1 MTSESKAEPQ
11 GPMLPVR
18 HKGLLTIAL
27 MLAMMIQIL
36 DTTVANVALPHMT
49 TSLGASIDTIAWVL
63 TSYIVASA
71 VAMPL
76 TGWLADRFGSRLLM
90 LASVTIFIIASML
103 CGIATSLGEMVVFRV
118 FQGFAAAFIG
128 PLTQSAML
136 DINAP
141 EDQARAMSIWSTGA
155 VLGPIF
161 GPVIGG
167 WLTDS
172 YSWRWVFYINLPL
185 GIIAFAMLYAL
196 MPSRPIKRRGF
207 DLFGFAA
214 IALGIAGLQ
223 LMLDRGEQLDWFDSI
238 EIWVMAGVS
247 ICGFWIFIVHL
258 CTGKNTIITARIF
271 MNRNFAG
278 SLFLIFLVGMIL
290 FSTMALLPELLQ
302 GILGYPVLDSGL
314 MLSPRGIGIIMTMAL
329 AGKLTQLIDPR
340 IVLATGLA
348 ISAWALHMMTQ
359 WSIGMDWWPVVLSG
373 FVQGL
378 GIGFVFVSLNIIA
391 FATLSEELRTEGASL
406 LNLFRSLGAS
416 IGISLG
422 VFTLARALQT
432 SHADLAQNIT
442 PSVLPNVRL
451 ETLGQFGQYSQ
462 TMLAVV
468 DSEVSRQALMV
479 AYIDVFW
486 LMMVISVAALPTVLI
501 LKRAPVGR
509 ERRREPP
516 PERAAAPSR

>member
-1 MTSESKAEPQ
+1 MPSGAT
-11 GPMLPVR
+11 LPVR
-18 HKGLLTIAL
+18 HKQLLTLAL
-27 MLAMMIQIL
+27 MMAMMIQIL

-49 TSLGASIDTIAWVL
+49 TSLGASLDTIAWVL

-76 TGWLADRFGSRLLM
+76 TGWLADRFGSRKLM
-90 LASVTIFIIASML
+90 LASVFFFIVASML
-103 CGIATSLGEMVVFRV
+103 CGIATDLGEMVIFRMM
-118 FQGFAAAFIG
+118 QGVAAAFIG
-128 PLTQSAML
+128 PLTQSCML
-136 DINAP
+136 DINPP
-141 EDQARAMSIWSTGA
+141 EEQARAMSIWSTGA
-155 VLGPIF
+155 VLGPII

-185 GIIAFAMLYAL
+185 GVIALALLYAL
-196 MPSRPIKRRGF
+196 MPSRATKRRGF
-207 DLFGFAA
+207 DMFGFAA
-214 IALGIAGLQ
+214 IAVGIAGLQ
-223 LMLDRGEQLDWFDSI
+223 LMLDRGEQLDWFDSM
-238 EIWVMAGVS
+238 ETWVLAGVA
-247 ICGFWIFIVHL
+247 ICGFWVFIVHL
-258 CTGKNTIITARIF
+258 CTGRNTIITARIF
-271 MNRNFAG
+271 ANRNFAG

-302 GILGYPVLDSGL
+302 GILGYPVFNSGM

-329 AGKLTQLIDPR
+329 AGKLTELIDPR

-348 ISAWALHMMTQ
+348 ISAYALHMMTQ
-359 WSIGMDWWPVVLSG
+359 WSIGMDWWPVVISG

-391 FATLSEELRTEGASL
+391 FATLPDELRTEGASL

-422 VFTLARALQT
+422 VFNLSRALQT

-442 PSVLPNVRL
+442 PSVLPNIRL
-451 ETLGQFGQYSQ
+451 ETLGQFGQYSE
-462 TMLAVV
+462 TMLALV
-468 DSEVSRQALMV
+468 DKEVTRQALMV

-486 LMMVISVAALPTVLI
+486 LMMVISVAALPTVFI
-501 LKRAPVGR
+501 LKRAPVGK
-509 ERRREPP
+509 RRAKPAVAA
-516 PERAAAPSR
+516 PESAAPSR